1 MLRDGGKRGSM
12 EQLLDN
18 ELVTLAQRGEGRAFD
33 VLIDRY
39 QMKVTHLVYRY
50 VKDTDTALDL
60 VQDIFLKAFK
70 NLVRFKGESKFSSW
84 LFRVAVNDC
93 IDHLRRVKVRRE
105 QSLDTYQETGFDVPD
120 EGAADAAVDL
130 EDHETR
136 SRVRTALERLPEKQR
151 TVVVMKVYEDMTFED
166 IAEILE
172 QPVSTIKSRLYK
184 ALDTLGGSLRRQE
197 FIERGM

>member
-1 MLRDGGKRGSM
+1 M

-33 VLIDRY
+33 ILVDRY

-50 VKDTDTALDL
+50 VKDSDTALDL

-136 SRVRTALERLPEKQR
+136 QRVRRALESLPEKQR
-151 TVVVMKVYEDMTFED
+151 SVVVMKVYEDMTFED

-184 ALDTLGGSLRRQE
+184 ALETLGGSLRRQE